1 MKRKGKLLL
10 LLAISLLVLA
20 GWGQKKVELL
30 SDKKLIELSAAIGN
44 CMLGAEELVPPDEG
58 KETPNLSATPIP
70 MTSVT
75 PKPTVTPRPTSTPS
89 SMPAPTI
96 HPRPTLPPKPRT
108 YEVSVRDQV
117 VTYKNT
123 EWTDLDSFTEQLQ
136 NDCNEWTTFRLTD
149 DYAEAHVYRKLL
161 ETLKK
166 LETENG
172 LRYTIE

>member
-1 MKRKGKLLL
+1 MKRRGKLFLL
-10 LLAISLLVLA
+10 LTVSLLVLA

-30 SDKKLIELSAAIGN
+30 SDKKLIDLSAAIGN
-44 CMLGAEELVPPDEG
+44 CMLGAEELVPPEEG
-58 KETPNLSATPIP
+58 KDTPNPSVTPVP

-75 PKPTVTPRPTSTPS
+75 PKPTVTPIPTSTPT

-96 HPRPTLPPKPRT
+96 HPKPTLPPKPKT
-108 YEVSVRDQV
+108 YAVSVRDQV
-117 VTYKNT
+117 VAYKNT

-136 NDCNEWTTFRLTD
+136 KDCNEWTTFRLID

-161 ETLKK
+161 KILNE
-166 LETENG
+166 LETEIG